1 MQKQKEY
8 GIILANMISVPVRV
22 RPEGGQIAKRT
33 LCIPGR
39 GHARRICFHRI
50 GVREWGNE
58 IREKRSGC
66 MEMLILG
73 GGLLIIIVAVI
84 VAAVSSVV
92 SAVAASE
99 DEENF

>member
-1 MQKQKEY
+1 MEGSGESCALPMPTKVVFRDFRTFSVQKQKEY

-50 GVREWGNE
+50 GVRGWGNE
-58 IREKRSGC
+58 IREKR
-66 MEMLILG
+66 
-73 GGLLIIIVAVI
+73 
-84 VAAVSSVV
+84 
-92 SAVAASE
+92 
-99 DEENF
+99 